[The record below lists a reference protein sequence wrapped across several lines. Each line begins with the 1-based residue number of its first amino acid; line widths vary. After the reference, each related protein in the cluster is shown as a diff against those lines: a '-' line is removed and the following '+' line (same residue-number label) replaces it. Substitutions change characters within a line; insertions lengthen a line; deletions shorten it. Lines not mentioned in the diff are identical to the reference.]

1 MLTEHSKFCKG
12 ILLSMQ
18 YFCGLIMIFKKKG
31 SIVEKMVIIVVSNIH
46 GMIKLTN
53 GLLLINSYNEGMNSI
68 LSVLNDSLR
77 SDIFHDNKP
86 IDNTNNTPISNDNV
100 NNDV

>member
-1 MLTEHSKFCKG
+1 
-12 ILLSMQ
+12 
-18 YFCGLIMIFKKKG
+18 
-31 SIVEKMVIIVVSNIH
+31 MVIIVVSNIH

-86 IDNTNNTPISNDNV
+86 IDNTMEDTKENKAFSLKMLK
-100 NNDV
+100 